1 MRSLKKL
8 VDQLSNVLLVLG
20 GVAMALMMINVVV
33 DIVTRNVFR
42 LAVPATLELVSYYYM
57 VAVAFLPLAFVQ
69 RYRGHVMIELFTLWL
84 PARVNAFIDAT
95 VYLLGTIALGLF
107 AYASFGKAIY
117 MTGIG
122 EMQFGIIDV
131 VVWPGRWFVPIGVGA
146 MALQLALQSIAEY
159 AFALFNAVIPGHRDL
174 ESLDHMEQI

>member
-1 MRSLKKL
+1 MRNIKKL
-8 VDQLSNVLLVLG
+8 IDWLSNVLLVLG

-69 RYRGHVMIELFTLWL
+69 RYRGHVMIELFTMWL
-84 PARVNAFIDAT
+84 PARVNAFIDGT
-95 VYLLGTIALGLF
+95 VYLLGAVALAIF
-107 AYASFGKAIY
+107 TYAAFGKAVY

-146 MALQLALQSIAEY
+146 MALQLALQTVAEY
-159 AFALFNAVIPGHRDL
+159 VFALRGVMLPGHRDL